1 MKALILLALLSI
13 ILSQPILAATIHG
26 TVYEISLDP
35 VKNIIVEINT
45 NPSQRLVSKT
55 GSYSFEVPKG
65 TYNIIAKK
73 TSASEPLTQEKITV
87 ATESGGYV
95 VDLFIFPEFE
105 EKQEKAD
112 YWPYIIVVLLVLITS
127 FIIYKKYRKKP
138 KQVQEEI
145 KQEDDLPKKLI
156 ELIKNNEGRITQ
168 KELRKHFPL
177 SEAKISLV
185 ITQLEKEGKLEK
197 IKKGRG
203 NILILK

>member
-1 MKALILLALLSI
+1 MKALILSILLSI
-13 ILSQPILAATIHG
+13 LLSQSILAATIHG
-26 TVYEISLDP
+26 TVYEISLDS
-35 VKNIIVEINT
+35 VKNIVVEIDT

-55 GSYSFEVPKG
+55 GSYTFEVPKG
-65 TYNIIAKK
+65 TYTITAKK
-73 TSASEPLTQEKITV
+73 TSASEPLAQEKITI
-87 ATESGGYV
+87 ATELGDYI

-105 EKQEKAD
+105 EKQEKPN
-112 YWPYIIVVLLVLITS
+112 YFSYLIPIGLILIVLS

-138 KQVQEEI
+138 KPVQEEP
-145 KQEDDLPKKLI
+145 QEEDLLKKVTEI
-156 ELIKNNEGRITQ
+156 IKNNEGRITQ